1 MRVSCLERR
10 ARAFHGCGTALDG
23 TDELAPVV
31 ENRRVDGLGEE
42 RSVRVVPYDPSWPAS
57 FEAAR
62 SDLDAVVPEALTI
75 EHVGSTSV
83 PGLASKP
90 TVDVLLV
97 VDDLAVVLDRIAE
110 LAAIGFEYR
119 PGAFAPERRHLFFRR
134 IVGGERTHHL
144 HVLASDSPEPDDY
157 RLFRDYLRANPDAA
171 ARYEA
176 AKLDLADRF
185 AQDRASYVQAKEPI
199 VEELL
204 IAARAWSDE
213 AGRRRG

>member
-1 MRVSCLERR
+1 M
-10 ARAFHGCGTALDG
+10 
-23 TDELAPVV
+23 DEL
-31 ENRRVDGLGEE
+31 GEK

-62 SDLDAVVPEALTI
+62 GDLAAVVPEALAI

-97 VDDLAVVLDRIAE
+97 VDDLAVVLDRLAE
-110 LAAIGFEYR
+110 LAAIGLEHR
-119 PGAFAPERRHLFFRR
+119 PGSFAPERRHLFFRR
-134 IVGGERTHHL
+134 MVGGERTHHL

-171 ARYEA
+171 VRYQP
-176 AKLDLADRF
+176 AKFDLADRF
-185 AQDRASYVQAKEPI
+185 ACDRASYVQAKEPI
-199 VEELL
+199 VEKLL
-204 IAARAWSDE
+204 VAARIWRDE
-213 AGRRRG
+213 AVRHRGEIR